1 MESVLDYIGKAHVII
16 YSICWYILASLNSV
30 YVVAQMAKRG
40 FSFDKNDGKP
50 LREASSAGWLRNNIH
65 VYKRLSSTSFKNDAT

>member
-30 YVVAQMAKRG
+30 YEV
-40 FSFDKNDGKP
+40 
-50 LREASSAGWLRNNIH
+50 H
-65 VYKRLSSTSFKNDAT
+65 VRFFLHLIVK